1 MLLFRRELIKNSRST
16 ILWTSILILY
26 NVSMLLLFPSLTGGM
41 KDKMNAMLEAFP
53 KEMIIAMGLDKV
65 SITEMLGFYN
75 TYCYLLVTIL
85 GGIFA
90 VLQGISIL
98 SKEED
103 EKTVEFLLS
112 KPIKRKRIVTE
123 KVLAVLSNILILN
136 IAVSLVSFITAEMV
150 KSENYNRQVLLLLF
164 VGPVLMQIT
173 FAALGL
179 IISVF
184 YVKARVNIPLGVG
197 VVLGFYFISII
208 AAISQ
213 EVSFLKYFTPFK
225 YVDGADI
232 ITNKAIDP
240 VYIAIM
246 VLITVGCTFA
256 TYILYN
262 KKDIIA

>member
-1 MLLFRRELIKNSRST
+1 MLLFKRELIKNSRST
-16 ILWTSILILY
+16 ILWISILILY

-90 VLQGISIL
+90 VLQGISVL

-112 KPIKRKRIVTE
+112 KPITRKRIVSE
-123 KVLAVLSNILILN
+123 KILAVLANILILN
-136 IAVSLVSFITAEMV
+136 IAVSIVSFLMAEMV
-150 KSENYNRQVLLLLF
+150 KSENYNRQVLMLLF
-164 VGPVLMQIT
+164 TGPILMQIT

-184 YVKARVNIPLGVG
+184 YVKARVNIPVGVG
-197 VVLGFYFISII
+197 IVLGFYFVSII
-208 AAISQ
+208 ASISKN
-213 EVSFLKYFTPFK
+213 VSFLKYFTPFK

-232 ITNKAIDP
+232 ITNKSIDP
-240 VYIAIM
+240 VYIAVM
-246 VLITVGCTFA
+246 ALITIGCTFS

-262 KKDIIA
+262 KKDIVA